1 MNKAKI
7 KQEPN
12 NKFHLFGHF
21 CLSFYNFVCVC
32 LCVCVLS
39 HFSHVWLWDPMDCSL
54 PCSSVYGILQART
67 VEWVAISSLFIFNQI
82 NAFSKQVKYLTQ
94 GELYI
99 GIIVSPIQY
108 AKIYPKWWISL
119 ISYIYGHW
127 QFASESLDIITCFG
141 EDSSEDSSNMSTAI
155 FLPPKMFL

>member
-1 MNKAKI
+1 
-7 KQEPN
+7 
-12 NKFHLFGHF
+12 
-21 CLSFYNFVCVC
+21 
-32 LCVCVLS
+32 
-39 HFSHVWLWDPMDCSL
+39 MDCSL

-108 AKIYPKWWISL
+108 AKIYPK
-119 ISYIYGHW
+119 
-127 QFASESLDIITCFG
+127 
-141 EDSSEDSSNMSTAI
+141 
-155 FLPPKMFL
+155 

>member
-21 CLSFYNFVCVC
+21 CLFYNCVCVC
-32 LCVCVLS
+32 VCVCVLS
-39 HFSHVWLWDPMDCSL
+39 CFSHVWLWDPMDCSM

-82 NAFSKQVKYLTQ
+82 NAFSKWVKYLTQ

-119 ISYIYGHW
+119 ISYIYGHC
-127 QFASESLDIITCFG
+127 QFAFWKSRHNHLFWG
-141 EDSSEDSSNMSTAI
+141 RFFRRDSSNMSTAI